1 MKTSRRTVLKVMG
14 VSSLTP
20 SMALQATDAKNYMAR
35 RIIPS
40 TGELLPVIGLGTS
53 RVFDT
58 NLSEKSLNPRKE
70 IVKALLD
77 HGGSLIDTSPMYGRA
92 EEVTGKIAQDLK
104 INDRLFMATKVWIE
118 GKEAGEIQMNASSKK
133 LNKAVIDLMQIHN
146 LLDWKTHIKT
156 LYEWKEQG
164 KINYIGISHFRSNA
178 FSQIEKIITKERIDF
193 AQFNYSLQEREAEKR
208 LLPLCKEKGVA
219 TLINRP
225 FMRGKLF
232 KAAARKKLPS
242 WAYEYNMNT
251 WSQFF
256 LKFILANPAV
266 TAIIPATSDPDHMV
280 DNLIGGIGPIPDVGL
295 QKKMVGVV
303 EN

>member
-104 INDRLFMATKVWIE
+104 VNDRLFMATKVWIE

-133 LNKAVIDLMQIHN
+133 LNKTVIDLMQIHN

-193 AQFNYSLQEREAEKR
+193 AQFNYSLEEREAEKR
-208 LLPLCKEKGVA
+208 LLPLCREKGVA

-232 KAAARKKLPS
+232 KAVARKKLPS
-242 WAYEYNMNT
+242 WTYEYNVNT

-256 LKFILANPAV
+256 LKFILANQAV
-266 TAIIPATSDPDHMV
+266 TTIIPATSNPAHMI
-280 DNLIGGIGPIPDVGL
+280 DNLIGGIGPIPEVDL
-295 QKKMVGVV
+295 QKKMVEVV
-303 EN
+303 AD

>member
-104 INDRLFMATKVWIE
+104 INDRLFLATKVWIE

-178 FSQIEKIITKERIDF
+178 FNQIEKIITKERIDF
-193 AQFNYSLQEREAEKR
+193 AQFNYSLEEREAEKR
-208 LLPLCKEKGVA
+208 LLPLCREKGVA

-232 KAAARKKLPS
+232 KAVARKKLPS
-242 WAYEYNMNT
+242 WAYEYNVNT

-256 LKFILANPAV
+256 LKFILANQAV
-266 TAIIPATSDPDHMV
+266 TTVIPATSNPAHMI
-280 DNLIGGIGPIPDVGL
+280 DNLIGGIGPIPEVGL
-295 QKKMVGVV
+295 QKKMVEVV
-303 EN
+303 AD

>member
-1 MKTSRRTVLKVMG
+1 MKTSRRTVLKVVG
-14 VSSLTP
+14 VSSLIP
-20 SMALQATDAKNYMAR
+20 SIALQATDAKNYMAR

-92 EEVTGKIAQDLK
+92 EKVTGKIAQDLK
-104 INDRLFMATKVWIE
+104 INDRLFLATKVWIE

-178 FSQIEKIITKERIDF
+178 FNQIEKIITKERIDF
-193 AQFNYSLQEREAEKR
+193 AQFNYSLEEREAEKR
-208 LLPLCKEKGVA
+208 LLPLCREKGVA

-232 KAAARKKLPS
+232 KAVARKKLPS
-242 WAYEYNMNT
+242 WTYEYNVNT

-256 LKFILANPAV
+256 LKFILANQAV
-266 TAIIPATSDPDHMV
+266 TTVIPATSNPAHMI
-280 DNLIGGIGPIPDVGL
+280 DNLIGGIGPIPEVGL
-295 QKKMVGVV
+295 QKKMVEVV
-303 EN
+303 AD

>member
-1 MKTSRRTVLKVMG
+1 MKTSRRTVLKVVG
-14 VSSLTP
+14 VSSLIP
-20 SMALQATDAKNYMAR
+20 SIALQATDAKNYMAR

-104 INDRLFMATKVWIE
+104 VNDRLFLATKVWIE

-178 FSQIEKIITKERIDF
+178 FNQIEKIITKERIDF
-193 AQFNYSLQEREAEKR
+193 AQFNYSLEEREAEKR
-208 LLPLCKEKGVA
+208 LLPLCREKGVA

-232 KAAARKKLPS
+232 KAVARKKLPS
-242 WAYEYNMNT
+242 WAYEYNVNT

-256 LKFILANPAV
+256 LKFILANQAV
-266 TAIIPATSDPDHMV
+266 TTVIPATSNPAHMI
-280 DNLIGGIGPIPDVGL
+280 DNLIGGIGPIPEVGL
-295 QKKMVGVV
+295 QKKMVEVV
-303 EN
+303 AD

>member
-1 MKTSRRTVLKVMG
+1 MKTSRRTILKILG
-14 VSSLTP
+14 VSGLAP
-20 SMALQATDAKNYMAR
+20 PMGLQAVDIKNNMAR

-58 NLSEKSLNPRKE
+58 VLNERSLNPRKE

-77 HGGSLIDTSPMYGRA
+77 HGGSLIDTSPMYGKA

-104 INDRLFMATKVWIE
+104 VNDRLFLATKVWIE
-118 GKEAGEIQMNASSKK
+118 GKEAGEIQMKESSKK

-146 LLDWKTHIKT
+146 LLDWQTHIKT
-156 LYEWKEQG
+156 LYDWKEQG

-178 FSQIEKIITKERIDF
+178 FSQIEKIITKEHIDF

-208 LLPLCKEKGVA
+208 LLPLCQERGVA

-232 KAAARKKLPS
+232 KAVARKKIPG
-242 WAYEYNMNT
+242 WAYEYNINT
-251 WSQFF
+251 WAQFF

-266 TAIIPATSDPDHMV
+266 TTIIPATSDPTHMA
-280 DNLIGGIGPIPDVGL
+280 DNLNGGIGLIPEMGL
-295 QKKMVGVV
+295 QKRMVEVV
-303 EN
+303 ED

>member
-20 SMALQATDAKNYMAR
+20 SMALQATDAKTYMAR

-70 IVKALLD
+70 IVKALLN

-193 AQFNYSLQEREAEKR
+193 AQFNYSLEEREAEKR
-208 LLPLCKEKGVA
+208 LLPLCREKGVA

-232 KAAARKKLPS
+232 KAVARKKLPS
-242 WAYEYNMNT
+242 WAYEYNVNT

-256 LKFILANPAV
+256 LKFILANQAV
-266 TAIIPATSDPDHMV
+266 TTVIPATSNPAHMI
-280 DNLIGGIGPIPDVGL
+280 DNLIGGIGPIPEVGL
-295 QKKMVGVV
+295 QKKMVEVV
-303 EN
+303 TD

>member
-1 MKTSRRTVLKVMG
+1 MG

-20 SMALQATDAKNYMAR
+20 SMALQATDAKKYMAR

-104 INDRLFMATKVWIE
+104 VNDRLFMATKVWIE
-118 GKEAGEIQMNASSKK
+118 GKEAGEIQMNTSSKK

-193 AQFNYSLQEREAEKR
+193 AQFNYSLEEREAEKR
-208 LLPLCKEKGVA
+208 LLPLCREKGVA

-232 KAAARKKLPS
+232 KAVARKKLPS
-242 WAYEYNMNT
+242 WIYEYNVNT

-256 LKFILANPAV
+256 LKFILANQAV
-266 TAIIPATSDPDHMV
+266 TTVIPATSNPAHMI
-280 DNLIGGIGPIPDVGL
+280 DNLIGGIGPIPEVGL
-295 QKKMVGVV
+295 QKKMVEVV
-303 EN
+303 AD

>member
-1 MKTSRRTVLKVMG
+1 MKTSRRTVLKVVG

-20 SMALQATDAKNYMAR
+20 LMALQATDAKNYMAR

-104 INDRLFMATKVWIE
+104 VNDRLFLATKVWIE

-156 LYEWKEQG
+156 LYKWKEQG

-178 FSQIEKIITKERIDF
+178 FNQIEKIITKERIDF
-193 AQFNYSLQEREAEKR
+193 AQFNYSLEEREAEKR
-208 LLPLCKEKGVA
+208 LLPLCREKGVA

-232 KAAARKKLPS
+232 KAVARKKLPS
-242 WAYEYNMNT
+242 WTYEYNVNT

-256 LKFILANPAV
+256 LKFILANQAV
-266 TAIIPATSDPDHMV
+266 TTVIPATSNPAHMI
-280 DNLIGGIGPIPDVGL
+280 DNLIGGIGPIPEVGL
-295 QKKMVGVV
+295 QKKMVEVV
-303 EN
+303 AD

>member
-1 MKTSRRTVLKVMG
+1 MKTSRRTVLKVVG
-14 VSSLTP
+14 VSSLIP
-20 SMALQATDAKNYMAR
+20 SIALQATDAKNYMAR

-104 INDRLFMATKVWIE
+104 VNDRLFLATKVWIE
-118 GKEAGEIQMNASSKK
+118 GKEAGQIQMNASSKK

-156 LYEWKEQG
+156 LYKWKEQG

-178 FSQIEKIITKERIDF
+178 FNQIEKIITKERIDF
-193 AQFNYSLQEREAEKR
+193 AQFNYSLEEREAEKR
-208 LLPLCKEKGVA
+208 LLPLCREKGVA

-232 KAAARKKLPS
+232 KAVARKKLPS
-242 WAYEYNMNT
+242 WTYEYNVNT

-256 LKFILANPAV
+256 LKFILANQAV
-266 TAIIPATSDPDHMV
+266 TTVIPATSNPAHMI
-280 DNLIGGIGPIPDVGL
+280 DNLIGGIGPIPEVGL
-295 QKKMVGVV
+295 QKKMVEVV
-303 EN
+303 AD

>member
-1 MKTSRRTVLKVMG
+1 MKTSRRTVLKVVG

-35 RIIPS
+35 RAIPS

-104 INDRLFMATKVWIE
+104 INDRLFLATKVWIE

-193 AQFNYSLQEREAEKR
+193 AQFNYSLEEREAEKR
-208 LLPLCKEKGVA
+208 LLPLCREKGVA

-232 KAAARKKLPS
+232 KAVARKKLPS
-242 WAYEYNMNT
+242 WTYEYNVNT

-256 LKFILANPAV
+256 LKFILANQAV
-266 TAIIPATSDPDHMV
+266 TTIIPATSNPAHMI
-280 DNLIGGIGPIPDVGL
+280 DNLIGGIGPIPEVGL
-295 QKKMVGVV
+295 QKKMVEVV
-303 EN
+303 AD

>member
-20 SMALQATDAKNYMAR
+20 SMALQATDAKTYMAR

-104 INDRLFMATKVWIE
+104 INDQLFLATKVWIE

-193 AQFNYSLQEREAEKR
+193 AQFNYSLEEREAEKR
-208 LLPLCKEKGVA
+208 LLPLCREKGVA

-232 KAAARKKLPS
+232 KAVARKKLPS
-242 WAYEYNMNT
+242 WTYEYNVNT

-256 LKFILANPAV
+256 LKFILANQAV
-266 TAIIPATSDPDHMV
+266 TTVIPATSNPAHMI
-280 DNLIGGIGPIPDVGL
+280 DNLIGGIGPIPEVGL
-295 QKKMVGVV
+295 QKKMVEVV
-303 EN
+303 AD

>member
-1 MKTSRRTVLKVMG
+1 MKTSRRSVLKILG
-14 VSSLTP
+14 ASSLTP
-20 SMALQATDAKNYMAR
+20 TIALKASDIGNNMAR

-58 NLSEKSLNPRKE
+58 NLNERSLNPRKE

-77 HGGSLIDTSPMYGRA
+77 HGGSLIDTSPMYGKA

-104 INDRLFMATKVWIE
+104 VNDRLFLATKVWIE
-118 GKEAGEIQMNASSKK
+118 GQAAGEIQMKESSKK

-156 LYEWKEQG
+156 LYDWKEQG

-178 FSQIEKIITKERIDF
+178 FSQIEKIITEERIDF

-219 TLINRP
+219 TMINRP

-232 KAAARKKLPS
+232 KAVAKKKLPS
-242 WAYEYNMNT
+242 WAYEYNIST

-266 TAIIPATSDPDHMV
+266 TSIIPATSNPVHMV
-280 DNLIGGIGPIPDVGL
+280 DNLIGGIGPIPEVDL
-295 QKKMVGVV
+295 QKKMKQAAEG
-303 EN
+303 

>member
-1 MKTSRRTVLKVMG
+1 MKTSRRTVIKILG
-14 VSSLTP
+14 VSGLTP
-20 SMALQATDAKNYMAR
+20 SVALQSVDIKNNMAR

-58 NLSEKSLNPRKE
+58 NLNERSLNPRKE

-77 HGGSLIDTSPMYGRA
+77 HGGSLIDTSPMYGKA

-104 INDRLFMATKVWIE
+104 VNDRLFLATKVWIE
-118 GKEAGEIQMNASSKK
+118 GKEAGEIQMKESSKK

-219 TLINRP
+219 TMINRP

-232 KAAARKKLPS
+232 KAVAKKKLPS

-256 LKFILANPAV
+256 LKFILAHPAV
-266 TAIIPATSDPDHMV
+266 TSIIPATSNPAHMV
-280 DNLIGGIGPIPDVGL
+280 DNLFGGIGPIPEVDL
-295 QKKMVGVV
+295 QKKMEEVV
-303 EN
+303 QI

>member
-156 LYEWKEQG
+156 LYDWKEKG

-178 FSQIEKIITKERIDF
+178 FSQIEKIISKERIDF

-208 LLPLCKEKGVA
+208 LLPLCQEKGVA

-232 KAAARKKLPS
+232 KAVARKKIPG
-242 WAYEYNMNT
+242 WAYEYNINT
-251 WSQFF
+251 WAQFF

-266 TAIIPATSDPDHMV
+266 TNIIPATSDPTHMV
-280 DNLIGGIGPIPDVGL
+280 DNLNGGVGLIPEMGL
-295 QKKMVGVV
+295 QKKMVEVV
-303 EN
+303 ED

>member
-1 MKTSRRTVLKVMG
+1 MKATRRTVLKVVG

-104 INDRLFMATKVWIE
+104 VNDRLFMATKVWIE

-193 AQFNYSLQEREAEKR
+193 AQFNYSLEEREAEKR
-208 LLPLCKEKGVA
+208 LLPLCREKGVA

-232 KAAARKKLPS
+232 KAVARKKLPS
-242 WAYEYNMNT
+242 WAYEYNVNT

-256 LKFILANPAV
+256 LKFILANQAV
-266 TAIIPATSDPDHMV
+266 TTVIPATSNPAHMI
-280 DNLIGGIGPIPDVGL
+280 DNLIGGIGPIPEVGL
-295 QKKMVGVV
+295 QKKMVEVV
-303 EN
+303 AD

>member
-20 SMALQATDAKNYMAR
+20 SMALQATDAKNNMAR

-104 INDRLFMATKVWIE
+104 VNDRLFMATKVWIE

-193 AQFNYSLQEREAEKR
+193 AQFNYSLEEREAEKR
-208 LLPLCKEKGVA
+208 LLPLCREKGVA

-232 KAAARKKLPS
+232 KAVARKKLPS
-242 WAYEYNMNT
+242 WTYEYNINT

-256 LKFILANPAV
+256 LKFILANQAV
-266 TAIIPATSDPDHMV
+266 TTIIPATSNPAHMI
-280 DNLIGGIGPIPDVGL
+280 DNLIGGIGPIPEVGL
-295 QKKMVGVV
+295 QKKMVEVV
-303 EN
+303 AD

>member
-1 MKTSRRTVLKVMG
+1 MKTSRRTVLKILG
-14 VSSLTP
+14 ASGLTP
-20 SMALQATDAKNYMAR
+20 PIALQAVDIKNNMAR

-58 NLSEKSLNPRKE
+58 NLNERSLNPRKK

-77 HGGSLIDTSPMYGRA
+77 HGGSLIDTSPMYGKA

-104 INDRLFMATKVWIE
+104 VNDRLFLATKVWIE
-118 GKEAGEIQMNASSKK
+118 GKEAGEIQMKESSKK

-146 LLDWKTHIKT
+146 LLDWQTHIKT
-156 LYEWKEQG
+156 LYDWKEQG

-178 FSQIEKIITKERIDF
+178 FSQIEKIITKEHIDF

-208 LLPLCKEKGVA
+208 LLPLCKERGVA

-232 KAAARKKLPS
+232 KAVARKTLPN
-242 WAYEYNMNT
+242 WAYEYNINT

-256 LKFILANPAV
+256 LKFILANPGV
-266 TAIIPATSDPDHMV
+266 TTIIPATSDPSHMV
-280 DNLIGGIGPIPDVGL
+280 DNLNGGIGLIPEMGL
-295 QKKMVGVV
+295 QKRMVEVV
-303 EN
+303 ED

>member
-1 MKTSRRTVLKVMG
+1 MKTSRRTVLKILG
-14 VSSLTP
+14 ISGLTP
-20 SMALQATDAKNYMAR
+20 SMGLQAVNIKNKMAR

-58 NLSEKSLNPRKE
+58 NLNERSLNPRKE

-77 HGGSLIDTSPMYGRA
+77 HGGSLIDTSPMYGKA

-104 INDRLFMATKVWIE
+104 VNDRLFLATKVWIE
-118 GKEAGEIQMNASSKK
+118 GKEAGEMQMKESSKK

-156 LYEWKEQG
+156 LYDWKEQG
-164 KINYIGISHFRSNA
+164 KINYIGISHSRSIA
-178 FSQIEKIITKERIDF
+178 FDQIEKIITKEQIDF

-208 LLPLCKEKGVA
+208 LLPFCKERGVA

-232 KAAARKKLPS
+232 KAVARKKLPS
-242 WAYEYNMNT
+242 WAYEYNINT

-256 LKFILANPAV
+256 LKFILANQAV
-266 TAIIPATSDPDHMV
+266 TTIIPATSDPAHMV
-280 DNLIGGIGPIPDVGL
+280 DNLNGGIGLIPKMGL
-295 QKKMVGVV
+295 QKKMVEIV
-303 EN
+303 ED

>member
-1 MKTSRRTVLKVMG
+1 MKTSRRTIIKILG

-20 SMALQATDAKNYMAR
+20 PMALQAAEIKNKMAR

-40 TGELLPVIGLGTS
+40 TGKLLPVIGLGTS

-77 HGGSLIDTSPMYGRA
+77 HGGTLIDTSPMYGKA

-104 INDRLFMATKVWIE
+104 VNDQLFLATKVWIE
-118 GKEAGEIQMNASSKK
+118 GKEAGEIQMKESSKK
-133 LNKAVIDLMQIHN
+133 LNKTVINLMQIHN

-156 LYEWKEQG
+156 LYDWKEQG

-232 KAAARKKLPS
+232 KATARKKLPS

>member
-1 MKTSRRTVLKVMG
+1 MKTSRRTVLKILG
-14 VSSLTP
+14 ISGLTP
-20 SMALQATDAKNYMAR
+20 SMGLQAVDIKNKMAR

-58 NLSEKSLNPRKE
+58 NLNEKSLNPRKE

-77 HGGSLIDTSPMYGRA
+77 HGGSLIDTSPMYGKA

-104 INDRLFMATKVWIE
+104 VNDRLFLATKVWIE
-118 GKEAGEIQMNASSKK
+118 GKEAGEMQMKESSKK

-156 LYEWKEQG
+156 LYDWKEQG
-164 KINYIGISHFRSNA
+164 KINYIGISHSRSIA
-178 FSQIEKIITKERIDF
+178 FDQIEKIITKEQIDF

-208 LLPLCKEKGVA
+208 LLPFCKERGVA

-232 KAAARKKLPS
+232 KAVARKKLPS
-242 WAYEYNMNT
+242 WAYEYNINT

-266 TAIIPATSDPDHMV
+266 TTIIPATSDPAHMV
-280 DNLIGGIGPIPDVGL
+280 DNLNGGIGLIPKMGL
-295 QKKMVGVV
+295 QKKMVEIV
-303 EN
+303 ED

>member
-20 SMALQATDAKNYMAR
+20 SMALQATDAKTYMAR

-70 IVKALLD
+70 ILKALLD

-193 AQFNYSLQEREAEKR
+193 AQFNYSLEEREAEKR
-208 LLPLCKEKGVA
+208 LLPLCREKGVA

-232 KAAARKKLPS
+232 KAVARKKLPS
-242 WAYEYNMNT
+242 WTYEYNINT

-256 LKFILANPAV
+256 LKFILANQAV
-266 TAIIPATSDPDHMV
+266 TTIIPATSNPAHMI
-280 DNLIGGIGPIPDVGL
+280 DNLIGGIGPIPEVGL
-295 QKKMVGVV
+295 QKKMVEVV
-303 EN
+303 AD

>member
-1 MKTSRRTVLKVMG
+1 MKTSRRTVLKILG
-14 VSSLTP
+14 VSGLAP
-20 SMALQATDAKNYMAR
+20 PMGLQAVDIKNNMAR

-58 NLSEKSLNPRKE
+58 DLNERSLNPRKE

-77 HGGSLIDTSPMYGRA
+77 HGGSLIDTSPMYGKA

-104 INDRLFMATKVWIE
+104 VNDQLFLATKVWIE
-118 GKEAGEIQMNASSKK
+118 GKEAGEIQMKESSKK

-146 LLDWKTHIKT
+146 LLDWQTHIKT
-156 LYEWKEQG
+156 LYDWKEQG

-208 LLPLCKEKGVA
+208 LLPLCKERGVA

-232 KAAARKKLPS
+232 KAVARKKLPN
-242 WAYEYNMNT
+242 WAYEYNINT

-256 LKFILANPAV
+256 LKFILANPGV
-266 TAIIPATSDPDHMV
+266 TTIIPATSDPSHMV
-280 DNLIGGIGPIPDVGL
+280 DNLNGGIGLIPEMGL
-295 QKKMVGVV
+295 QKRMVEVV
-303 EN
+303 ED

>member
-77 HGGSLIDTSPMYGRA
+77 HGGSLLDTSPMYGRA
-92 EEVTGKIAQDLK
+92 EEVTGKLAQDLK
-104 INDRLFMATKVWIE
+104 VKDRLFMATKVWIE

-193 AQFNYSLQEREAEKR
+193 AQFNYSLEEREAEKR
-208 LLPLCKEKGVA
+208 LLPLCREKGVA

-232 KAAARKKLPS
+232 KAVARKKLPS
-242 WAYEYNMNT
+242 WTYEYNVNT

-256 LKFILANPAV
+256 LKFILANQAV
-266 TAIIPATSDPDHMV
+266 TTVIPATSNPAHMI
-280 DNLIGGIGPIPDVGL
+280 DTLLGGIGLIPEVGL
-295 QKKMVGVV
+295 QKQLMEVV
-303 EN
+303 TD

>member
-20 SMALQATDAKNYMAR
+20 SMALQATDAKNNMAR

-40 TGELLPVIGLGTS
+40 TGKLLPVIGLGTS

-104 INDRLFMATKVWIE
+104 INDRLFLATKVWIE

-178 FSQIEKIITKERIDF
+178 FNQIEKIIIKERIDF
-193 AQFNYSLQEREAEKR
+193 AQFNYSLEEREAEKR
-208 LLPLCKEKGVA
+208 LLPLCREKGVA

-232 KAAARKKLPS
+232 KAVARKKLPS
-242 WAYEYNMNT
+242 WTYEYNVNT

-256 LKFILANPAV
+256 LKFILANQAV
-266 TAIIPATSDPDHMV
+266 TTVIPATSNPAHMI
-280 DNLIGGIGPIPDVGL
+280 DNLIGGIGPIPEVGL
-295 QKKMVGVV
+295 QKKMVEVV
-303 EN
+303 TD

>member
-1 MKTSRRTVLKVMG
+1 MKTSRRTIIKLLG
-14 VSSLTP
+14 ASGLAPPLS
-20 SMALQATDAKNYMAR
+20 LQASDLKNKMAR

-40 TGELLPVIGLGTS
+40 TGKLLPIIGLGTS

-77 HGGSLIDTSPMYGRA
+77 HGGSLIDTSPMYGKA

-104 INDRLFMATKVWIE
+104 INDQLFLATKVWIE
-118 GKEAGEIQMNASSKK
+118 GKEAGEMQMKESSKK
-133 LNKAVIDLMQIHN
+133 LNKAVINLMQIHN

-156 LYEWKEQG
+156 LYDWKEQG

-208 LLPLCKEKGVA
+208 LLPLCREKGVA

-232 KAAARKKLPS
+232 KAVARKKLPS

-266 TAIIPATSDPDHMV
+266 TAIIPATSDPAHMV
-280 DNLIGGIGPIPDVGL
+280 DNLIGGVGPIPEVGL
-295 QKKMVGVV
+295 QKKMEGVV
-303 EN
+303 GN

>member
-1 MKTSRRTVLKVMG
+1 MKTSRRTVLKVVG
-14 VSSLTP
+14 VSSLIP
-20 SMALQATDAKNYMAR
+20 SIALQATDAKNYMAR

-104 INDRLFMATKVWIE
+104 INDRLFLATKVWIE
-118 GKEAGEIQMNASSKK
+118 GKEAGQIQMNASSKK

-156 LYEWKEQG
+156 LYKWKEQG

-178 FSQIEKIITKERIDF
+178 FNQIEKSITKGRIDF
-193 AQFNYSLQEREAEKR
+193 AQFNYSLEEREAEKR
-208 LLPLCKEKGVA
+208 LLPLCREKGVA

-232 KAAARKKLPS
+232 KAVARKKLPS
-242 WAYEYNMNT
+242 WTYEYNVNT

-256 LKFILANPAV
+256 LKFILANQAV
-266 TAIIPATSDPDHMV
+266 TTVIPATSNPAHMI
-280 DNLIGGIGPIPDVGL
+280 DNLIGGIGPIPEVGL
-295 QKKMVGVV
+295 QKKMVEVV
-303 EN
+303 AD

>member
-1 MKTSRRTVLKVMG
+1 MKTSRRTIIKILG
-14 VSSLTP
+14 VSSITP
-20 SMALQATDAKNYMAR
+20 PIALQADNIKNKMAR

-40 TGELLPVIGLGTS
+40 TGKLLPVIGLGTS

-70 IVKALLD
+70 IVKSLLD
-77 HGGSLIDTSPMYGRA
+77 HGGTLIDTSPMYGRA
-92 EEVTGKIAQDLK
+92 EEVTGKISQDLK
-104 INDRLFMATKVWIE
+104 VNDQLFLATKVWIE
-118 GKEAGEIQMNASSKK
+118 GKEEGEIQMKESSKK
-133 LNKAVIDLMQIHN
+133 LNAKVINLMQIHN

-156 LYEWKEQG
+156 LYDWKEKG
-164 KINYIGISHFRSNA
+164 KINYIGISHFRSNS

-219 TLINRP
+219 TMINRP

-232 KAAARKKLPS
+232 KAVAKKKLPS
-242 WAYEYNMNT
+242 WAYEYNVNT

-266 TAIIPATSDPDHMV
+266 TAIIPATSNPAHMV
-280 DNLIGGIGPIPDVGL
+280 DNLFGGIGPIPEADL
-295 QKKMVGVV
+295 QKKMEEIVRI
-303 EN
+303 

>member
-1 MKTSRRTVLKVMG
+1 MKTSRRTVLKVVG
-14 VSSLTP
+14 VSSLIP
-20 SMALQATDAKNYMAR
+20 SIALQATDAKNYMAR

-104 INDRLFMATKVWIE
+104 VNDRLFLATKVWIE
-118 GKEAGEIQMNASSKK
+118 GKEAGQIQMNASSKK

-178 FSQIEKIITKERIDF
+178 FNQIEKIITKERIDF
-193 AQFNYSLQEREAEKR
+193 AQFNYSLEEREAEKR
-208 LLPLCKEKGVA
+208 LLPLCREKGVA

-232 KAAARKKLPS
+232 KAVARKKLPS
-242 WAYEYNMNT
+242 WTYEYNVNT

-256 LKFILANPAV
+256 LKFILANQAV
-266 TAIIPATSDPDHMV
+266 TTVIPATSNPAHMI
-280 DNLIGGIGPIPDVGL
+280 DNLIGGIGPIPEVGL
-295 QKKMVGVV
+295 QKKMVEVV
-303 EN
+303 AD

>member
-1 MKTSRRTVLKVMG
+1 MKTSRRTVLKVVG
-14 VSSLTP
+14 VSSLIP
-20 SMALQATDAKNYMAR
+20 SIALQATDAKNYMAR

-104 INDRLFMATKVWIE
+104 INDRLFLATKVWIE

-178 FSQIEKIITKERIDF
+178 FNQIEKIITKERIDF
-193 AQFNYSLQEREAEKR
+193 AQFNYSLEEREAEKR
-208 LLPLCKEKGVA
+208 LLPLCREKGVA

-232 KAAARKKLPS
+232 KAVARKKLPS
-242 WAYEYNMNT
+242 WTYEYNVNT

-256 LKFILANPAV
+256 LKFILANQAV
-266 TAIIPATSDPDHMV
+266 TTVIPATSNPAHMI
-280 DNLIGGIGPIPDVGL
+280 DNLIGGIGPIPEVGL
-295 QKKMVGVV
+295 QKKMVEVV
-303 EN
+303 AD

>member
-20 SMALQATDAKNYMAR
+20 SIALQATDAKTYMAR

-104 INDRLFMATKVWIE
+104 VNDRLFMATKVWIE

-193 AQFNYSLQEREAEKR
+193 AQFNYSLEEREAEKR
-208 LLPLCKEKGVA
+208 LLPLCREKGVA

-232 KAAARKKLPS
+232 KAVARKKLPS
-242 WAYEYNMNT
+242 WTYEYNVNT

-256 LKFILANPAV
+256 LKFILANQAV
-266 TAIIPATSDPDHMV
+266 TTVIPATSNPAHMI
-280 DNLIGGIGPIPDVGL
+280 DNLIGGIGPIPEVGL
-295 QKKMVGVV
+295 QKKMVEVV
-303 EN
+303 AD

>member
-1 MKTSRRTVLKVMG
+1 MKTSRRTIIKLLG
-14 VSSLTP
+14 ASSLAP
-20 SMALQATDAKNYMAR
+20 PISLQASDLKNNMAR

-58 NLSEKSLNPRKE
+58 NLSEKSLTPRRE

-77 HGGSLIDTSPMYGRA
+77 HGGSLIDTSPMYGKA

-104 INDRLFMATKVWIE
+104 VNDRLFLATKVWIE
-118 GKEAGEIQMNASSKK
+118 GRVAGVIQMNASSMK

-242 WAYEYNMNT
+242 WAHEYNMNT

>member
-1 MKTSRRTVLKVMG
+1 MKTSRRTVLKVVG

-20 SMALQATDAKNYMAR
+20 LMALQATDAKNYMAR

-104 INDRLFMATKVWIE
+104 INDRLFLATKVWIE

-178 FSQIEKIITKERIDF
+178 FNQIEKIITKERIDF
-193 AQFNYSLQEREAEKR
+193 AQFNYSLEEREAEKR
-208 LLPLCKEKGVA
+208 LLPLCREKGVA

-232 KAAARKKLPS
+232 KAVARKKLPS
-242 WAYEYNMNT
+242 WTYEYNVNT

-256 LKFILANPAV
+256 LKFILANQAV
-266 TAIIPATSDPDHMV
+266 TTVIPATSNPAHMI
-280 DNLIGGIGPIPDVGL
+280 DNLIGGIGPIPEVGL
-295 QKKMVGVV
+295 QKKMVEVV
-303 EN
+303 AD

>member
-1 MKTSRRTVLKVMG
+1 MKTSRRTVLKILG
-14 VSSLTP
+14 ASGLTP
-20 SMALQATDAKNYMAR
+20 SMALQAFDIKNNMAR

-58 NLSEKSLNPRKE
+58 NLNERSLNPRKE

-77 HGGSLIDTSPMYGRA
+77 HGGSLIDTSPMYGKA

-104 INDRLFMATKVWIE
+104 VNDRLFLATKVWIE
-118 GKEAGEIQMNASSKK
+118 GKEAGEIQMQESSKK

-156 LYEWKEQG
+156 LYDWKEQG
-164 KINYIGISHFRSNA
+164 KINYIGISHFRSNS

-219 TLINRP
+219 TMINRP

-232 KAAARKKLPS
+232 KAVAKKKLPS

-266 TAIIPATSDPDHMV
+266 TSIIPATSNPAHMV
-280 DNLIGGIGPIPDVGL
+280 DNLFGGIGPIPEVDL
-295 QKKMVGVV
+295 QKKMEEVV
-303 EN
+303 QI

>member
-1 MKTSRRTVLKVMG
+1 MKTSRRTVLKVVG

-20 SMALQATDAKNYMAR
+20 SIALQATDAKNYMAR

-104 INDRLFMATKVWIE
+104 VNDRLFMATKVWIE

-193 AQFNYSLQEREAEKR
+193 AQFNYSLEEREAEKR
-208 LLPLCKEKGVA
+208 LLPLCREKGVA

-232 KAAARKKLPS
+232 KAVARKKLPS
-242 WAYEYNMNT
+242 WAYEYNVNT

-256 LKFILANPAV
+256 LKFILANQAV
-266 TAIIPATSDPDHMV
+266 TTVIPATSNPAHMI
-280 DNLIGGIGPIPDVGL
+280 DNLIGGIGPIPEVGL
-295 QKKMVGVV
+295 QKKMVEVV
-303 EN
+303 AD

>member
-1 MKTSRRTVLKVMG
+1 MKTSRRTVLKILG
-14 VSSLTP
+14 ISGLTP
-20 SMALQATDAKNYMAR
+20 SMGLQAVDIKNKMAR

-58 NLSEKSLNPRKE
+58 NLNERSLNPRKE

-77 HGGSLIDTSPMYGRA
+77 HGGSLIDTSPMYGKA

-104 INDRLFMATKVWIE
+104 VNDQLFLATKVWIE
-118 GKEAGEIQMNASSKK
+118 GKEAGEIQMKESSKK

-156 LYEWKEQG
+156 LYDWKEQG
-164 KINYIGISHFRSNA
+164 KINYIGISHSRSIA
-178 FSQIEKIITKERIDF
+178 FDQIEKIITKEQIDF

-208 LLPLCKEKGVA
+208 LLPFCKERGVA

-232 KAAARKKLPS
+232 KAVARKKLPS
-242 WAYEYNMNT
+242 WAYEYNINT

-256 LKFILANPAV
+256 LKFILANSAV
-266 TAIIPATSDPDHMV
+266 TTIIPATSDPAHMV
-280 DNLIGGIGPIPDVGL
+280 DNLNGGIGLIPEMGL
-295 QKKMVGVV
+295 QKKMVEVV
-303 EN
+303 ED

>member
-1 MKTSRRTVLKVMG
+1 MG

-104 INDRLFMATKVWIE
+104 VNDRLFMATKVWIE

-178 FSQIEKIITKERIDF
+178 CRQIEKIITKERIDF
-193 AQFNYSLQEREAEKR
+193 AQFNYSLEEREAEKR
-208 LLPLCKEKGVA
+208 LLPLCREKGVA

-232 KAAARKKLPS
+232 KAVARKKLPS
-242 WAYEYNMNT
+242 WTYEYNVNT

-256 LKFILANPAV
+256 LKFILANQAV
-266 TAIIPATSDPDHMV
+266 TTIIPATSNPAHMI
-280 DNLIGGIGPIPDVGL
+280 DNLIGGIGPIPEVGL
-295 QKKMVGVV
+295 QKKMVEVIAD
-303 EN
+303 

>member
-70 IVKALLD
+70 IVKTLLD
-77 HGGSLIDTSPMYGRA
+77 HGGNLIDTSPMYGRA

-104 INDRLFMATKVWIE
+104 INDRLFLATKVWIE

-193 AQFNYSLQEREAEKR
+193 AQFNYSLEEREAEKR
-208 LLPLCKEKGVA
+208 LLPLCREKGVA

-232 KAAARKKLPS
+232 KAVARKKLPS
-242 WAYEYNMNT
+242 WTYEYNVNT

-256 LKFILANPAV
+256 LKFILANQAV
-266 TAIIPATSDPDHMV
+266 TTVIPATSNPAHMI
-280 DNLIGGIGPIPDVGL
+280 DNLIGGIGPIPEVGL
-295 QKKMVGVV
+295 QKKMVEVV
-303 EN
+303 AD